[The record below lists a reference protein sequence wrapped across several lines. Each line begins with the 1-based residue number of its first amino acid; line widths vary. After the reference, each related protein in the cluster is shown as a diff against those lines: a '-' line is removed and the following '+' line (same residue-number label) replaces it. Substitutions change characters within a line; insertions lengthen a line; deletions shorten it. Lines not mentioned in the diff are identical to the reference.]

1 MEGVCLLVTKTAYM
15 QEEVK
20 PYTAI
25 TAAEEAARCLLCHD
39 APCSK
44 GCPAGTDPGKFIRS
58 IRFQNNKGAAETIRE
73 NNPLGGVCA
82 RVCPYD
88 KLCELECSRTGID
101 RPIEI
106 GRLQRYAT
114 DFEKSS
120 GMSIYEKKATKKS
133 KVAIIGAGPAG
144 LACAAKLAIEGYQVT
159 IFESNAK
166 PGGWMTYGI
175 PPARLPQE
183 VVDADINYIV
193 DLGVEI
199 KTNCVVGVDK
209 TFTDLKNEGYLAFF
223 VGVGLSRPKDLNL
236 PNRNLKNIFTA
247 VDFLSSAREKEG
259 DVYVGKK
266 VVVVGGGDVAMDCA
280 TTARLL
286 GADKV
291 SCIFVESLERIP
303 ASKDELGYTQ
313 SLNIALFPCFKP
325 VEFLG
330 TSGTVSGI
338 RAQGLL
344 VDEMTDFA
352 NVPAITVDEGS
363 QITLGADMVILAV
376 GQKAFDVKS
385 AFPDI
390 NISAQGLVIVDE
402 KTLATNIDSVFAA
415 GDVVNGGKTVVEAV
429 ARGKQAA
436 ESIVSFLIKREEA

>member
-1 MEGVCLLVTKTAYM
+1 METEKAYM
-15 QEEVK
+15 LEEVK
-20 PYTAI
+20 PLTSV

-58 IRFQNNKGAAETIRE
+58 IRFQNIKGAAETIRE

-114 DFEKSS
+114 DFEKTC
-120 GMSIYEKKATKKS
+120 GMRILEKKADKKA
-133 KVAIIGAGPAG
+133 KIAIIGAGPAG
-144 LACAAKLAIEGYQVT
+144 LACAAKLAVEGYQVT
-159 IFESNAK
+159 IFEANAK

-183 VVDADINYIV
+183 VVDADIDYITGLGV
-193 DLGVEI
+193 DLI
-199 KTNCVVGVDK
+199 TNCAIGIDK
-209 TFTDLKNEGYLAFF
+209 TFEDLKKDGYLAFF
-223 VGVGLSRPKDLNL
+223 IGVGLSKPKDLNL
-236 PNRNLKNIFTA
+236 PNRDLKNIFTA
-247 VDFLSSAREKEG
+247 AEFLSNAKEKNG
-259 DVYVGKK
+259 DVFVGKK

-280 TTARLL
+280 TTAKLL

-303 ASKDELGYTQ
+303 ASKDELNYAQ
-313 SLNIALFPCFKP
+313 NLKVALIPSFKP
-325 VEFLG
+325 TEFIG
-330 TSGTVSGI
+330 TNGVISGI
-338 RAQGLL
+338 RAQGLD
-344 VDEMTDFA
+344 VDDMTDFA
-352 NVPAITVDEGS
+352 NVPSIKVDEDS
-363 QITLGADMVILAV
+363 VIALGADMIILAV
-376 GQKAFDVKS
+376 GQKAFDIKS
-385 AFPDI
+385 AFPAI
-390 NISAQGLVIVDE
+390 ELNAQGLVVVNEDS
-402 KTLATNIDSVFAA
+402 LATSVENIFAA

-436 ESIVSFLIKREEA
+436 DSITSFLSKRGEA